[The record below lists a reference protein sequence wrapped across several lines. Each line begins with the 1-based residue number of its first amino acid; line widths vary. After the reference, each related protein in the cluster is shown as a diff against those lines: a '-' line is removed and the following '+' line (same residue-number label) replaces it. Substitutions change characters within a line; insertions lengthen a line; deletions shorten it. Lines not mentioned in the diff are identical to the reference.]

1 MEGRRVGGTE
11 LQQNIVW
18 WLFGNVE
25 IEIEQWK
32 NSSVVEKGLEIL
44 SPCIDWARGIC
55 QDVAKQHDKCR
66 LRHDKKM
73 TVKITYRDIRGHFLN
88 EVGFLWDE
96 DLCHV
101 WELASLLDYPQNM
114 PGEIVDKL
122 QIKLSFWKDQNW
134 ILRCEWKFI
143 QSFHLLMGN
152 HWASRR
158 ARKSQKLSR
167 TKKVVADLPTFW
179 EWDE

>member
-1 MEGRRVGGTE
+1 MRNVHFKLTLPPCVLWLFFCDDMWGRLLFCDDFDMEGRRVGGTE

-55 QDVAKQHDKCR
+55 QDVATQHDKCR

-101 WELASLLDYPQNM
+101 WELASLLDYLQNM
-114 PGEIVDKL
+114 PGEIVDTL

-134 ILRCEWKFI
+134 I
-143 QSFHLLMGN
+143 
-152 HWASRR
+152 
-158 ARKSQKLSR
+158 
-167 TKKVVADLPTFW
+167 
-179 EWDE
+179 